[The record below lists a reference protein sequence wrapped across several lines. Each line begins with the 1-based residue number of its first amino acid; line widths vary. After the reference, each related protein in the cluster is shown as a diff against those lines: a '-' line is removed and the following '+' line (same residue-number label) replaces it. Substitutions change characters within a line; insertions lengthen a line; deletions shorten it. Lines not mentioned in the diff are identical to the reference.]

1 MTTRK
6 AKPRWKTGLQ
16 VLGGVLIA
24 LILSVVVVVVWLV
37 TPGTPSRSSVLDFK
51 GYIELPGP
59 RALNVLDYMTLKG
72 QQLFVTGESTG
83 KVYRIDLAS
92 GGAVIGSPVTVMEGS
107 PSAHGVALLPAGN
120 LAFVSRSDAN
130 TVDAFNPLSLRTTK
144 RIPVAEDADG
154 ILYDPESELIYVV
167 HGEASLATLIDP
179 RTLETI
185 GTIKLGGKP
194 EFQVLDPAT
203 HLLYQNL
210 SDTNQ
215 LAAVDL
221 KQRVVIAQWPLAG
234 CLSPSGLAID
244 DTQRRLFVL
253 CSKNAKLAV
262 LNLDSHQVI
271 AMLAIGGGP
280 DAVAYDRTLHQ
291 IYTAGKDG
299 LLDVVRQRD
308 PDHYIV
314 VDSIHTHYGAHTL
327 ALDPQTHNV
336 YVGYASLFASPRV
349 AVFTPKP

>member
-1 MTTRK
+1 MTTRN
-6 AKPRWKTGLQ
+6 AKPTWKKGLE

-24 LILSVVVVVVWLV
+24 LILTFVVVMVWLV
-37 TPGTPSRSSVLDFK
+37 TPGTPSRSSVLDFR

-72 QQLFVTGESTG
+72 KQLFVTGESTG
-83 KVYRIDLAS
+83 KVYRIDLAA
-92 GGAVIGSPVTVMEGS
+92 GGTVTGSPVRVMDGS

-130 TVDAFNPLSLRTTK
+130 TVDAFDPLSLSTTK

-167 HGEASLATLIDP
+167 HGDASLATLIDP
-179 RTLETI
+179 SKLETV

-194 EFQVLDPAT
+194 EFQVLDPAA

-215 LAAVDL
+215 LAVVDL
-221 KQRVVIAQWPLAG
+221 KQRAVIAQWPLAG
-234 CLSPSGLAID
+234 CSGPSGLAID

-253 CSKNAKLAV
+253 CSSNAKLAIF
-262 LNLDSHQVI
+262 NLSSHQMI
-271 AMLAIGGGP
+271 AMLPIGGGP
-280 DAVAYDRTLHQ
+280 DAVAYDCTLHQ

-308 PDHYIV
+308 PDHYIL
-314 VDSIHTHYGAHTL
+314 VDGIHTHYGAHTL

-336 YVGYASLFASPRV
+336 YVGYASLFTSPRV